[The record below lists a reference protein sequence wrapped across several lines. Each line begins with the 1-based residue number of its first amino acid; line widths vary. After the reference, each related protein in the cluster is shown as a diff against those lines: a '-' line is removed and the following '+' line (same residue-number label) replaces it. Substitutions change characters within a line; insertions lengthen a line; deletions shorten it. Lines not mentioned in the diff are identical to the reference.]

1 MVILGPTVWDTSR
14 LDHESQYEIRVRAY
28 DGEDYS
34 EEFVK
39 RITISKP
46 ADENNIPPQFNATN
60 WQTQI
65 TIFCV
70 IDSSSENQCGGG
82 GVIDLKQ
89 YFNDPDSN
97 VLIYDFADDL
107 TDSSDDD
114 HPYLI
119 DIDSQGIATYDPA
132 IKQSN
137 EDISSW
143 TVENVR
149 FIVRDGF
156 DEFAVSRDVTFFVQA
171 IKFDVDYT
179 NPGDSVSAK
188 SVAVFNG
195 TGLPGAK
202 VEAKTVSSDFPIK
215 SVIVGDDGTWTMNI
229 SLQDLDDVSREIKF
243 EMNGQTFGG
252 SSDATAFE
260 VAVGEEDGG
269 MNVFSSLQLSSV
281 H

>member
-1 MVILGPTVWDTSR
+1 MVRLRVEIDILDLASGLLLNDGPGPVTTFTQASTVGYSWSTVWDTSR

-39 RITISKP
+39 RITILKP

-149 FIVRDGF
+149 FIARDGF
-156 DEFAVSRDVTFFVQA
+156 DEFAVSRRRNV
-171 IKFDVDYT
+171 
-179 NPGDSVSAK
+179 
-188 SVAVFNG
+188 
-195 TGLPGAK
+195 LC
-202 VEAKTVSSDFPIK
+202 SSD
-215 SVIVGDDGTWTMNI
+215 
-229 SLQDLDDVSREIKF
+229 
-243 EMNGQTFGG
+243 
-252 SSDATAFE
+252 
-260 VAVGEEDGG
+260 
-269 MNVFSSLQLSSV
+269 
-281 H
+281 